1 MGSRMTPRPLE
12 HHEVVSVDNL
22 KLALRYQLMMLQ
34 RSGNRD
40 ERISVSVE
48 NQHRALVT
56 LQNGSQRPLI
66 GVIEIPGIF
75 HIQRELIQN
84 AKVRRTFAQQPQ
96 CPELCTVKN
105 VVPPVASQEFLFLN
119 TNRREQYNR
128 SHTFR
133 CDVGHGQHH
142 SSAHAEANQLGLP
155 NPKFIQ

>member
-1 MGSRMTPRPLE
+1 MRNEPQEILHGLEDDTRPLE

-22 KLALRYQLMMLQ
+22 KLALRYQVMMLQ

-105 VVPPVASQEFLFLN
+105 VIPQ
-119 TNRREQYNR
+119 
-128 SHTFR
+128 
-133 CDVGHGQHH
+133 
-142 SSAHAEANQLGLP
+142 
-155 NPKFIQ
+155 